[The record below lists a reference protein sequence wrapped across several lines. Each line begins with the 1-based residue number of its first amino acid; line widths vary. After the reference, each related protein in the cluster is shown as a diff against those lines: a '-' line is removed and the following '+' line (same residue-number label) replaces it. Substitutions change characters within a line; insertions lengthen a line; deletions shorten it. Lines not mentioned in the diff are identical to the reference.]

1 MMTVSVFD
9 RTKRI
14 TDEAKGF
21 TFIEVAI
28 VLFLVGLLAGGGVLV
43 FGKNFKSAKRK
54 EAVEHLQAVKRSL
67 LLWAQGKAI
76 SVPPTL
82 SLNNHINGF
91 LPLADNG
98 TYPAS
103 PGGGLFGVSE
113 SPVSTSLPYVTLGV
127 SKTDPWGNAVR
138 YVVSRDI
145 DSFQTSPVPGNGM
158 YNWPNDTGRNA
169 ICRWTRDDSLTQ
181 GPLYYDED
189 TGVTK
194 RVAAVIVSGG
204 PSDLNSDD
212 AGFFDKLAGHTAAN
226 EYSRARPSDT
236 YDDLVVAITAPEL
249 YHAIREAG
257 FCAYDVTVNNVASGT
272 TAYLWDVT
280 KGRDVGI
287 VGNGASIKVRV
298 DLDDVL
304 VVRNDANGGGTVLPS
319 TVATPVTVTSAITL
333 SLP

>member
-1 MMTVSVFD
+1 MTTASIISS
-9 RTKRI
+9 TKSEKKRI
-14 TDEAKGF
+14 SGF
-21 TFIEVAI
+21 TFVEVAI
-28 VLFLVGLLAGGGVLV
+28 VLFLVGLLAGGGLLV
-43 FGKNFKSAKRK
+43 FSKTVKSSKRK
-54 EAVEHLQAVKRSL
+54 DTVDHLNMVKQSL
-67 LLWAQGKAI
+67 LLWAQGKGA
-76 SVPPTL
+76 
-82 SLNNHINGF
+82 INGF
-91 LPLADNG
+91 LPFAADI
-98 TYPAS
+98 S
-103 PGGGLFGVSE
+103 GVTSYE
-113 SPVSTSLPYVTLGV
+113 YSVPNSTILPYVNLGV
-127 SKTDPWGNAVR
+127 SNTDSWGNAVR
-138 YVVSRDI
+138 YVVSREV
-145 DSFQTSPVPGNGM
+145 DSFQWGVPP
-158 YNWPNDTGRNA
+158 YYWPNAAGRNV
-169 ICRWTRDDSLTQ
+169 ICRTTKADTLTQ
-181 GPLYYDED
+181 GPMYYDED
-189 TGVTK
+189 IGGTK

-204 PSDLNSDD
+204 GADLDGSD
-212 AGFFDKLAGHTAAN
+212 GFFDKLAGHTAAN